1 MYNENGDVMLV
12 NMKDILKS
20 KTVFQFNINNLEW
33 TKSILEEVNELKEPV
48 ILGASENAIKYM
60 GGYKVV
66 SQIVKS
72 LIEELEIKVPV
83 VLHLDHGKNIES
95 CKKALEAGFTSVMI
109 DASNYSL
116 EENIKITK
124 QVVELAQ
131 KYNASVEAEIGS
143 INGSYTNINDAFKI
157 VWETKIDA
165 LAPAVGNIH
174 GIYKK
179 KPKINYELIKEIK
192 NKTNVPLVLHGGSN
206 LPDEIL
212 KQLVEAGINKININ
226 NDLQIA
232 WARGIKKYLKS
243 NKKEYDPRKILES
256 GSEEIKKI
264 VKNKIALLPK

>member
-33 TKSILEEVNELKEPV
+33 TKAILEEVNELKDPV

-66 SQIVKS
+66 SRIVKS

-83 VLHLDHGKNIES
+83 VRHLDHGKSIES

-131 KYNASVEAEIGS
+131 KYNASVES
-143 INGSYTNINDAFKI
+143 
-157 VWETKIDA
+157 
-165 LAPAVGNIH
+165 
-174 GIYKK
+174 
-179 KPKINYELIKEIK
+179 
-192 NKTNVPLVLHGGSN
+192 
-206 LPDEIL
+206 
-212 KQLVEAGINKININ
+212 GINKININ
-226 NDLQIA
+226 TDLQIA

-243 NKKEYDPRKILES
+243 NKKEYDPRKILEP

-264 VKNKIALLPK
+264 VKNKIAILPK

>member
-33 TKSILEEVNELKEPV
+33 TKAILEEVNELKEPV

-72 LIEELEIKVPV
+72 LIEELEIRVPV

-116 EENIKITK
+116 EENIKIAK

-143 INGSYTNINDAFKI
+143 INGSYTNINDALKI

-179 KPKINYELIKEIK
+179 KPKLNYELIKEIK

-212 KQLVEAGINKININ
+212 KQLVESGINKININ
-226 NDLQIA
+226 TDLQIA

-243 NKKEYDPRKILES
+243 NKKEYNPRKILEP
-256 GSEEIKKI
+256 GSKEIKKV

>member
-33 TKSILEEVNELKEPV
+33 TKAILEEVNELKEPV

-95 CKKALEAGFTSVMI
+95 YKKALEAGFTSVMI

-131 KYNASVEAEIGS
+131 KYNASVES
-143 INGSYTNINDAFKI
+143 
-157 VWETKIDA
+157 
-165 LAPAVGNIH
+165 
-174 GIYKK
+174 
-179 KPKINYELIKEIK
+179 
-192 NKTNVPLVLHGGSN
+192 
-206 LPDEIL
+206 
-212 KQLVEAGINKININ
+212 GINKININ
-226 NDLQIA
+226 TDLQIA
-232 WARGIKKYLKS
+232 WASGIKKYLKS
-243 NKKEYDPRKILES
+243 NKKEYDPRKILEP

-264 VKNKIALLPK
+264 VKNKIAILPK

>member
-33 TKSILEEVNELKEPV
+33 TKAILEEVNELKEPV

-83 VLHLDHGKNIES
+83 VLNLDHGKNIES
-95 CKKALEAGFTSVMI
+95 YKKALEAGFTSVMI

-131 KYNASVEAEIGS
+131 KYNASVES
-143 INGSYTNINDAFKI
+143 
-157 VWETKIDA
+157 
-165 LAPAVGNIH
+165 
-174 GIYKK
+174 
-179 KPKINYELIKEIK
+179 
-192 NKTNVPLVLHGGSN
+192 
-206 LPDEIL
+206 
-212 KQLVEAGINKININ
+212 GINKININ
-226 NDLQIA
+226 TDLQIA
-232 WARGIKKYLKS
+232 WASGIKKYLKS
-243 NKKEYDPRKILES
+243 NKKEYDPRKILEP
-256 GSEEIKKI
+256 GSEEIKKV
-264 VKNKIALLPK
+264 VKNKIAILPK

>member
-33 TKSILEEVNELKEPV
+33 TKAILEEVNELKEPV

-83 VLHLDHGKNIES
+83 VLNLDHGKNIES
-95 CKKALEAGFTSVMI
+95 YKKALEAGFTSVMI

-131 KYNASVEAEIGS
+131 KYNASVES
-143 INGSYTNINDAFKI
+143 
-157 VWETKIDA
+157 
-165 LAPAVGNIH
+165 
-174 GIYKK
+174 
-179 KPKINYELIKEIK
+179 
-192 NKTNVPLVLHGGSN
+192 
-206 LPDEIL
+206 
-212 KQLVEAGINKININ
+212 GINKININ
-226 NDLQIA
+226 TDLQIA

-243 NKKEYDPRKILES
+243 NKKEYDPRKILEP

-264 VKNKIALLPK
+264 VKNKIAILPK

>member
-33 TKSILEEVNELKEPV
+33 TKAILEEVNELKEPV

-95 CKKALEAGFTSVMI
+95 YKKALEAGFTSVMI

-131 KYNASVEAEIGS
+131 KYNASVES
-143 INGSYTNINDAFKI
+143 
-157 VWETKIDA
+157 
-165 LAPAVGNIH
+165 
-174 GIYKK
+174 
-179 KPKINYELIKEIK
+179 
-192 NKTNVPLVLHGGSN
+192 
-206 LPDEIL
+206 
-212 KQLVEAGINKININ
+212 GINKININ
-226 NDLQIA
+226 TDLQIA

-243 NKKEYDPRKILES
+243 NKKEYDPRKILEP

-264 VKNKIALLPK
+264 VKNKIAILPK

>member
-33 TKSILEEVNELKEPV
+33 TKAILEEVNELKEPV

-72 LIEELEIKVPV
+72 LIEELKIKVPV

-131 KYNASVEAEIGS
+131 KYNASVES
-143 INGSYTNINDAFKI
+143 
-157 VWETKIDA
+157 
-165 LAPAVGNIH
+165 
-174 GIYKK
+174 
-179 KPKINYELIKEIK
+179 
-192 NKTNVPLVLHGGSN
+192 
-206 LPDEIL
+206 
-212 KQLVEAGINKININ
+212 GINKININ
-226 NDLQIA
+226 TDLQIA
-232 WARGIKKYLKS
+232 WAKGIKKYLKS
-243 NKKEYDPRKILES
+243 NKKEYDPRKILEP
-256 GSEEIKKI
+256 GSEEIKKV
-264 VKNKIALLPK
+264 VKNKIAILPK

>member
-33 TKSILEEVNELKEPV
+33 TKAILEKVNELKEPV

-72 LIEELEIKVPV
+72 LIEELKIKVPV

-95 CKKALEAGFTSVMI
+95 CKKAFEAGFTSVMI

-131 KYNASVEAEIGS
+131 KCNAS
-143 INGSYTNINDAFKI
+143 
-157 VWETKIDA
+157 
-165 LAPAVGNIH
+165 
-174 GIYKK
+174 
-179 KPKINYELIKEIK
+179 
-192 NKTNVPLVLHGGSN
+192 
-206 LPDEIL
+206 
-212 KQLVEAGINKININ
+212 VEAGINKININ
-226 NDLQIA
+226 TDLQIA

-243 NKKEYDPRKILES
+243 NKKEYDPRKILEP
-256 GSEEIKKI
+256 GY
-264 VKNKIALLPK
+264 

>member
-33 TKSILEEVNELKEPV
+33 TKAILEEVNELKEPV

-83 VLHLDHGKNIES
+83 VIHLDHGKNIES

-131 KYNASVEAEIGS
+131 KCNAS
-143 INGSYTNINDAFKI
+143 
-157 VWETKIDA
+157 
-165 LAPAVGNIH
+165 
-174 GIYKK
+174 
-179 KPKINYELIKEIK
+179 
-192 NKTNVPLVLHGGSN
+192 
-206 LPDEIL
+206 
-212 KQLVEAGINKININ
+212 VEAGINKININ
-226 NDLQIA
+226 TDLQIA

-243 NKKEYDPRKILES
+243 NKKEYDPRKILEP

-264 VKNKIALLPK
+264 VKNKIAILPK

>member
-33 TKSILEEVNELKEPV
+33 TKAILEEVNELKEPV

-66 SQIVKS
+66 SRIVKS

-95 CKKALEAGFTSVMI
+95 YKKALEAGFTSVMI

-131 KYNASVEAEIGS
+131 KYNASVES
-143 INGSYTNINDAFKI
+143 
-157 VWETKIDA
+157 
-165 LAPAVGNIH
+165 
-174 GIYKK
+174 
-179 KPKINYELIKEIK
+179 
-192 NKTNVPLVLHGGSN
+192 
-206 LPDEIL
+206 
-212 KQLVEAGINKININ
+212 GINKININ
-226 NDLQIA
+226 TDLQIA
-232 WARGIKKYLKS
+232 WASGIKKYLKS
-243 NKKEYDPRKILES
+243 NKKEYDPRKILEP

-264 VKNKIALLPK
+264 VKNKIAILPK

>member
-12 NMKDILKS
+12 SMKNILIERP
-20 KTVFQFNINNLEW
+20 VFQFNINNLEW
-33 TKSILEEVNELKEPV
+33 TKAILEEVNELKNPV
-48 ILGASENAIKYM
+48 ILGVSENAIKYM

-72 LIEELEIKVPV
+72 LIEELKIKVPV
-83 VLHLDHGKNIES
+83 VLHLDHGKSIES

-131 KYNASVEAEIGS
+131 KYNASTEAEIGS
-143 INGSYTNINDAFKI
+143 INGNYTNINDVLKI

-179 KPKINYELIKEIK
+179 KPKLNYELIKEIK
-192 NKTNVPLVLHGGSN
+192 NKTNIPLVLHGGSN

-212 KQLVEAGINKININ
+212 KQLIESGINKININ
-226 NDLQIA
+226 TDLQIA
-232 WARGIKKYLKS
+232 WAKGIKKYLKS
-243 NKKEYDPRKILES
+243 NKKEYDPRKILEP
-256 GSEEIKKI
+256 GSEEIKKV
-264 VKNKIALLPK
+264 VKNKIAILPK

>member
-33 TKSILEEVNELKEPV
+33 TKAILEEVNELKEPV

-83 VLHLDHGKNIES
+83 VLNLDHGKNIES
-95 CKKALEAGFTSVMI
+95 YKKALEAGFTSVMI

-131 KYNASVEAEIGS
+131 KYNASVES
-143 INGSYTNINDAFKI
+143 
-157 VWETKIDA
+157 
-165 LAPAVGNIH
+165 
-174 GIYKK
+174 
-179 KPKINYELIKEIK
+179 
-192 NKTNVPLVLHGGSN
+192 
-206 LPDEIL
+206 
-212 KQLVEAGINKININ
+212 GINKININ
-226 NDLQIA
+226 TDLQIA
-232 WARGIKKYLKS
+232 WASGIKKYLKS
-243 NKKEYDPRKILES
+243 NKKEYDPRKILEP

-264 VKNKIALLPK
+264 VKNKIAILPK